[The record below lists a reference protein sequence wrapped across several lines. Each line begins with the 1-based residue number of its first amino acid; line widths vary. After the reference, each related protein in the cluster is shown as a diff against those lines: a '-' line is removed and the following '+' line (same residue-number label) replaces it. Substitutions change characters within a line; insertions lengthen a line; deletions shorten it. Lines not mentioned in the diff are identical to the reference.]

1 MPVVAWSSAISL
13 QNFILQKCSRI
24 SMIMTSWKWFLTVHA
39 TIVHNDN
46 KNVIAVR
53 VSKEVLIKQYSGHI
67 LPGVSTAYVT
77 H

>member
-1 MPVVAWSSAISL
+1 
-13 QNFILQKCSRI
+13 
-24 SMIMTSWKWFLTVHA
+24 MIMTSWKWFLTVHA

-46 KNVIAVR
+46 KNVVAVR